1 MNEYEYDYL
10 YARVEY
16 PMEHGYRM
24 EPVKLPPW
32 IKIIIIEDKTE
43 NTKYVDVHS
52 RIHVNKSVRL
62 PTSYSGDFSNKKILI
77 DVSGEISHRF
87 L

>member
-1 MNEYEYDYL
+1 MTESKYDYL
-10 YARVEY
+10 FKRVEY
-16 PMEHGYRM
+16 PSEGGYRM

-32 IKIIIIEDKTE
+32 IHVVITEDADTDA
-43 NTKYVDVHS
+43 KYVDVHS

-62 PTSYSGDFSNKKILI
+62 PTSYGRGFSNKKILI
-77 DVSGEISHRF
+77 DVSGEITHRF